1 MRKWYITSEKI
12 RILHIGGNLRING
25 ISAFI
30 LNLLDALDPQRFE
43 INVVNSAADEGHYK
57 IKIESYGGKTYS
69 IYTPGSGISRTLGQ
83 MKKLRS
89 ILVKDGP
96 FDVVHSHYFSNNGLF
111 LKVASEAGV
120 PVRISHCHQSN
131 PTITG
136 IRKIEV
142 SLSRFLLKK
151 YATHKLGVSNT
162 ACQFLYGQ
170 DPSQVLYTGI
180 DYDKYDVKKIN
191 TQQVYA
197 KHGLNPC
204 KKYLLHIGR
213 FAEQKNQFFLLDLFR
228 QLAMKNDALDLIIVG
243 HGVLKDQIKQKVQD
257 MNLTARVHFL
267 NPDINLAEIY
277 CIASCFLLPSLWEG
291 LGIVLIEAQ
300 AMGLRCF
307 VSDRITHETDLGLC
321 TYLPLKLESWVNTIH
336 EYIIQSHK
344 ETPLYNE
351 RFDTKKIVQQIEKI
365 YVEPIAERYCDIAKE
380 LSLGSIN
387 YKCDKTK
394 SIEFY
399 KKAHY
404 LDNPRGTFGYALAFF
419 EGNAISRDRTKAQQL
434 VSPVINVIQERAI
447 GRDPRYQVIY
457 GDMFSFGLGKPLNFE
472 EAFKWYQKAA
482 AQNNTEALC
491 DLGFCYLVGQG
502 VEKNLQLSS
511 KFWLQSAKLG
521 YTHSC
526 RDIGQNYLKGIG
538 VKRNPKKAVHWFKV
552 SASYNYSH
560 GSSDLAYC
568 YLHGFG
574 VKKNLEFAKIYFR
587 KALDQDY
594 DRGSRAIL
602 AAHINLKRF
611 IEEGIM
617 EFDESEI
624 LMVNGNDR
632 IYKGT
637 LFVNDHIKSIDPKT
651 FYNSDKLEKILVDTD
666 NPTYSSIDGIL
677 FTKDRTI
684 LLKFPIGRKVE
695 TYQVPS
701 SVVEIGAYAFQ
712 NCRYLKKILFNQKI
726 RKIGKGSFDDCKNLD
741 GIEFDSCVK
750 EIGEWAFHACDKIKQ
765 FIIGPTVEKI
775 GKYAFGS
782 CESLESI
789 QVDLN
794 NPNFTSIEDNL
805 YSKDA
810 KILLQYAIAK
820 PEPIFKLPASVEI
833 IAFRAVSDALH
844 LEKVFLPNVKK
855 IEEKAFY
862 YDLNLREVHFMI
874 PPIFEGTQIFD
885 STHQDLKLI
894 LNHNQILEYKHD
906 SARR

>member
-25 ISAFI
+25 ISALI
-30 LNLLDALDPQRFE
+30 LNLLDGLDPQKFE
-43 INVVNSAADEGHYK
+43 INVVNSAADEGYYK
-57 IKIESYGGKTYS
+57 SKIESKGGKTYS

-83 MKKLRS
+83 MKKLQS
-89 ILVKDGP
+89 ILVKEGP
-96 FDVVHSHYFSNNGLF
+96 FDVVHSHYFSNNGFF
-111 LKVASEAGV
+111 LKVASKAGV

-131 PTITG
+131 PTISV
-136 IRKIEV
+136 IRKLEV
-142 SLSRFLLKK
+142 SISRFLLKK
-151 YATHKLGVSNT
+151 YATHKLGVSNA

-180 DYDKYDVKKIN
+180 DYDKFNVKKIEI
-191 TQQVYA
+191 QQVYT
-197 KHGLNPC
+197 KYGLNPN
-204 KKYLLHIGR
+204 KKYLLHVGR
-213 FAEQKNQFFLLDLFR
+213 FAKQKNQFFLLDLFR

-243 HGVLKDQIKQKVQD
+243 HGVLKDQIRQKVQET
-257 MNLTARVHFL
+257 NLTSRVHFL
-267 NPDINLAEIY
+267 NPDVNLAEINS
-277 CIASCFLLPSLWEG
+277 ISSCFLLPSLWEG

-307 VSDRITHETDLGLC
+307 VSDQITHETDLGLC
-321 TYLPLKLESWVNTIH
+321 TYLPLKLERWVKIIH
-336 EYIIQSHK
+336 DHLILSPK
-344 ETPLYNE
+344 KAPVYNE
-351 RFDTKKIVQQIEKI
+351 QFDVKKMVRHIEKI

-399 KKAHY
+399 KKAHD
-404 LDNPRGTFGYALAFF
+404 LGNPRGTFGYALAFF
-419 EGNAISRDRTKAQQL
+419 EGNAISQDRTKAQQL
-434 VSPVINVIQERAI
+434 VAPIINVIQERAI
-447 GRDPRYQVIY
+447 GGDPRYQVIY

-482 AQNNTEALC
+482 AQNNSEALC
-491 DLGFCYLVGQG
+491 NLGFCYLVGQG

-521 YTHSC
+521 YAHSC

-552 SASYNYSH
+552 AASYNYSH

-574 VKKNLEFAKIYFR
+574 VKKNFECAKINFR

-602 AAHINLKRF
+602 AARVNLKKF
-611 IEEGIM
+611 IEAGIM
-617 EFDESEI
+617 EFDESET
-624 LMVNGNDR
+624 LTVNGNNQ

-637 LFVNDHIKSIDPKT
+637 LFVNDHIKTIDPKT
-651 FYNSDKLEKILVDTD
+651 FYNSDKLEKILVDTN
-666 NPTYSSIDGIL
+666 NPIYSSIDGVL

-701 SVVEIGAYAFQ
+701 SVVEIGDYAFQ
-712 NCRYLKKILFNQKI
+712 NCRYLKKILLNQKI
-726 RKIGKGSFDDCKNLD
+726 RKIGNGSFDDCKNLE
-741 GIEFDSCVK
+741 GIEFNICLM

-782 CESLESI
+782 CKSLESI

-794 NPNFTSIEDNL
+794 NPNFITIEGNL
-805 YSKDA
+805 YSKDG
-810 KILLQYAIAK
+810 KTLLQYAIAK
-820 PEPIFKLPASVEI
+820 PEKIFKLPLSVEI
-833 IAFRAVSDALH
+833 IAFRAVSDAFY
-844 LEKVFLPNVKK
+844 LEKAFLPNVKK

-874 PPIFEGTQIFD
+874 NPIFEGTQIFD

-906 SARR
+906 SARS